1 VSRASY
7 RESNHD
13 RDCDFDHDTAMRFKI
28 VPEPPT
34 DGDGDGGPERSGEN
48 PADDSGDVIERARR
62 ATPLVPASESEC
74 CARLLDRLRLEAR
87 DAAREWLTFGRALGF
102 VTESDSGFRRRRE
115 EPIEEELAPTFRERV
130 YGVREVLAVLHEADE
145 PLSAEAVAERF
156 GDHVPQWERYRYPD
170 PEAIWGER
178 ARRILG
184 WTVYFGLVER
194 VNEGYLPAEDR
205 SA

>member
-34 DGDGDGGPERSGEN
+34 DGDGDGGPE
-48 PADDSGDVIERARR
+48 
-62 ATPLVPASESEC
+62 C
-74 CARLLDRLRLEAR
+74 CARLLDRLGLEAR

-130 YGVREVLAVLHEADE
+130 YGVREVLAVLREADE